1 MPLIGL
7 GFRDGRKM
15 HKMLLLLFR
24 VIFRLTVSIGVVRRP
39 HAKNS
44 KKMTTTAW

>member
-1 MPLIGL
+1 MGSAADLAGAATVL
-7 GFRDGRKM
+7 
-15 HKMLLLLFR
+15 R
-24 VIFRLTVSIGVVRRP
+24 VYPTAFFLLTVSIGVVRRP